1 MLDDRF
7 ADTCYSTATNHH
19 QWHPCYKP
27 GRVACKKGIP
37 YLKKKEHNKKGNFVT
52 PVHGKPYKRNNSKG

>member
-1 MLDDRF
+1 VIGND
-7 ADTCYSTATNHH
+7 
-19 QWHPCYKP
+19 
-27 GRVACKKGIP
+27 VACKVAKIVYLKGIP